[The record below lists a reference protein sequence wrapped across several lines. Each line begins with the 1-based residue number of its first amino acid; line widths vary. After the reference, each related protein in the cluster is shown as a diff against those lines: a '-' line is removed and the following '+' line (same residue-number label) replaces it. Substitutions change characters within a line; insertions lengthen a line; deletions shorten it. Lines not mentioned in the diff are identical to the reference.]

1 MAFPEPSLGGGG
13 AQGEGRD
20 NPSSVLCLAHHV
32 MLPSA
37 GRRPPLSV
45 LWRSWEFR
53 ENRRGPVLV
62 ETPRHGAGSGEE
74 GLGGGSQAFPH
85 TSSGIALHNQACL
98 VTAFYFFFGN
108 NFLSITA
115 PRLHPLLV
123 TGAREVPF
131 LLFPRQP
138 STFAFQMLQGLGG
151 GRSSLP
157 LYPGLPHSHSCLSW
171 HVRWPSC
178 QRHLGRPNSCTQP
191 RASFWTFRLR
201 PTAPNPCL
209 EMPIWAFGFGWLSSF
224 FSWGEKAGQE
234 SQ

>member
-1 MAFPEPSLGGGG
+1 M
-13 AQGEGRD
+13 
-20 NPSSVLCLAHHV
+20 
-32 MLPSA
+32 
-37 GRRPPLSV
+37 SV

-53 ENRRGPVLV
+53 ENRRGLGLV

-74 GLGGGSQAFPH
+74 GHGGGSQAFPH

-98 VTAFYFFFGN
+98 VTAFLLFFGN

-157 LYPGLPHSHSCLSW
+157 LYPGRPHSHSCLSW

-178 QRHLGRPNSCTQP
+178 QRHLGRQTLIPNLGPHSGPSGLGPQPLAHVWRCPYGPLDLVGSHPSLGERKQAKNPSEATKLGFSQQGPP
-191 RASFWTFRLR
+191 RA
-201 PTAPNPCL
+201 L
-209 EMPIWAFGFGWLSSF
+209 EDCRGHSAAISR
-224 FSWGEKAGQE
+224 
-234 SQ
+234 